1 MFLEF
6 QNFEPNK
13 LLFFINYLAY
23 SFLLQLQK
31 MDQRLPFHVSQIL
44 SLDNWFLQILFKGFS
59 QCVNHLKAETGSNN

>member
-13 LLFFINYLAY
+13 LLFFINYLEY

-31 MDQRLPFHVSQIL
+31 MDQRLPFHGSQIL
-44 SLDNWFLQILFKGFS
+44 SLDICFYKFFLKVSLNVSI
-59 QCVNHLKAETGSNN
+59 T

>member
-13 LLFFINYLAY
+13 LLFSINYLAY

-31 MDQRLPFHVSQIL
+31 MDQRLPFHVSQML
-44 SLDNWFLQILFKGFS
+44 SLDIGFYKFFLKVSLNVPI
-59 QCVNHLKAETGSNN
+59 T